1 MNSDKLLQPIQIAEL
16 TIPNRVLMTTV
27 KLGYGNTSGEVTDR
41 HIAFYVRRAEGEVG
55 LISSEPLYIHPSGK
69 ELPTQLGIDADSMQS
84 GLSRLTDAVHAAGGL
99 IMAHINHA
107 GRVANP
113 KLVPEAE
120 RISSSDVLCQTNK
133 VTPRALSRKEIPEQ
147 ILRFREAARR
157 AVQVGFDAIEI
168 PFSHGYLIH
177 QFLSPFTNRRED
189 DYGGS
194 LENRLR
200 FGEEVVA
207 AVRDEI
213 GAGFPLII
221 RMNAGDYVEGGLT
234 IEDGERIAPILESWG
249 VHALSITSGTM
260 CESPAFC
267 LYPMATPKA
276 HLAPMAARI
285 RGKVSIPVAVA
296 GRIRTPGVAREILSM
311 EQADWIGLGR
321 PFLADPDWVKKTAA
335 GDEESILRCAA
346 CHQGCLTELR
356 KGHGTSCMFN
366 PLTGRESEITLT
378 AVQEPRGVMV
388 IGGGPAGMEAAIIA
402 AQRGHRVTL
411 HEKDDRLGG
420 RFREAAQ
427 VPYKE
432 EFSDLIRYQQ
442 VQLARNGVEIHL
454 NSRITS
460 AEVNEEDPEVVII
473 AVGAEPIVPPFPG
486 LEETRW
492 MTAYDLLDGRAQVAT
507 STAFIVGAGTA
518 GLETAEFL
526 AQNGVR
532 CTVVK
537 RRPELGASLDPL
549 SRNLL
554 LRRLESQG
562 VDVRTGLEV
571 VRFETTEGQTTVIAN
586 SWPDGESTPPHRLPA
601 ETVIISLGLR
611 SDPSLSD
618 SLGDRENVFSI
629 GDSVAPREALDAILE
644 GFEVGR
650 MI

>member
-1 MNSDKLLQPIQIAEL
+1 M
-16 TIPNRVLMTTV
+16 
-27 KLGYGNTSGEVTDR
+27 
-41 HIAFYVRRAEGEVG
+41 
-55 LISSEPLYIHPSGK
+55 
-69 ELPTQLGIDADSMQS
+69 
-84 GLSRLTDAVHAAGGL
+84 
-99 IMAHINHA
+99 
-107 GRVANP
+107 
-113 KLVPEAE
+113 
-120 RISSSDVLCQTNK
+120 
-133 VTPRALSRKEIPEQ
+133 
-147 ILRFREAARR
+147 
-157 AVQVGFDAIEI
+157 
-168 PFSHGYLIH
+168 
-177 QFLSPFTNRRED
+177 
-189 DYGGS
+189 
-194 LENRLR
+194 
-200 FGEEVVA
+200 A